1 MLLLPKAQIHMIHES
16 HDICKMAVGDYVW
29 FLRNYNLGFA
39 ATLRYCSYYLGT
51 STHQISQRPRSPFE
65 RYAHFNLCPILKE
78 KHVCIK
84 HEIAIMIVN
93 VLSSTDHRFH
103 INYWAGRSLIDYIG
117 LNKSCNPF
125 MTQINSIQK
134 LSHNVSKRN
143 YGKKRNI
150 LLISQIHNSFL

>member
-1 MLLLPKAQIHMIHES
+1 MLQLK
-16 HDICKMAVGDYVW
+16 
-29 FLRNYNLGFA
+29 FLNQYFTKYKFIWA
-39 ATLRYCSYYLGT
+39 TTLRYFSYYLGA
-51 STHQISQRPRSPFE
+51 STHQISRRPISPFG
-65 RYAHFNLCPILKE
+65 RYAHFNFCPVLKE

-84 HEIAIMIVN
+84 HELAIMIVN

-103 INYWAGRSLIDYIG
+103 INCWAWRSLIDYLG
-117 LNKSCNPF
+117 LNRACNPF
-125 MTQINSIQK
+125 MRQINSIQK